1 MTTARRPGYPCQHIY
16 RPKNGKCSSTI
27 ICQAECTKER
37 NGIGRCFPKH
47 VILCACMHRQRQCWV
62 RGSIRPDPPRP
73 AADRIIFSIQKLDPH
88 NPQTKTFISAPAPPK
103 PAPAPPKPAG
113 NPPNPRVILIILKIV
128 ILIKNDYFLI
138 I

>member
-1 MTTARRPGYPCQHIY
+1 MVRSINKSVCSPTVRIIAFQAIDPGSTPGRRIDFVFYFHLGIQKIY
-16 RPKNGKCSSTI
+16 Y
-27 ICQAECTKER
+27 
-37 NGIGRCFPKH
+37 
-47 VILCACMHRQRQCWV
+47 VV
-62 RGSIRPDPPRP
+62 GSNNSIYFFQSHAYAVVLGSRVNPPRP

-103 PAPAPPKPAG
+103 PAG